1 MRRRNDGAGSSP
13 QGEFEDV
20 CFHALGIIDQNREYL
35 QMHLLASADLPTRQA
50 LSDIQIESAR
60 VSRTVH
66 NAMLL
71 YRLENGE
78 PCELQPFDVSELLE
92 KAERMAPDI
101 EKSLEIQLMTERE
114 GVGHCVV
121 MGAPDE
127 AEQLLL
133 HLISNALCACDPG
146 GRVWVSLKQR
156 KTDAVLRVEDDGCG
170 LMEED
175 PIENNRRFLSGA
187 KLGLRICRLI
197 CRRAGWKLT
206 LTARPGG
213 GTRAQVAFPLASGE
227 AIPPELVLHSEE
239 GEAIRAA
246 RFASRAA
253 QEMGLSNSTVTKWK
267 NTGATPSGETL
278 ARVSAYFGV
287 PVGELLGEA
296 FPSVQEERK
305 LPEGAVPFDPA
316 LTAPLLGTVRAG
328 LPMYAEENI
337 EGYIPITRKDGAR
350 YFWLRVRGDS
360 MNAMG
365 ISENDE
371 ILVREQPEVE
381 NGQLAVVMVN
391 GDEATVKY
399 FRQEG
404 SLVVLTPKSFN
415 PMHQPQIYDLKRVQ
429 VRVVGLVVE
438 CRKVF

>member
-1 MRRRNDGAGSSP
+1 MFYD
-13 QGEFEDV
+13 
-20 CFHALGIIDQNREYL
+20 CY
-35 QMHLLASADLPTRQA
+35 T
-50 LSDIQIESAR
+50 
-60 VSRTVH
+60 
-66 NAMLL
+66 
-71 YRLENGE
+71 
-78 PCELQPFDVSELLE
+78 
-92 KAERMAPDI
+92 
-101 EKSLEIQLMTERE
+101 
-114 GVGHCVV
+114 
-121 MGAPDE
+121 
-127 AEQLLL
+127 
-133 HLISNALCACDPG
+133 ALC
-146 GRVWVSLKQR
+146 Q
-156 KTDAVLRVEDDGCG
+156 
-170 LMEED
+170 
-175 PIENNRRFLSGA
+175 
-187 KLGLRICRLI
+187 
-197 CRRAGWKLT
+197 
-206 LTARPGG
+206 ARGIS
-213 GTRAQVAFPLASGE
+213 R
-227 AIPPELVLHSEE
+227 
-239 GEAIRAA
+239 
-246 RFASRAA
+246 SRAA

-287 PVGELLGEA
+287 PVGELLGE
-296 FPSVQEERK
+296 
-305 LPEGAVPFDPA
+305 AVPFDPA

-360 MNAMG
+360 MNAAG

-415 PMHQPQIYDLKRVQ
+415 PVHQPQIYDLKRVQ

>member
-1 MRRRNDGAGSSP
+1 MFYD
-13 QGEFEDV
+13 
-20 CFHALGIIDQNREYL
+20 CY
-35 QMHLLASADLPTRQA
+35 T
-50 LSDIQIESAR
+50 
-60 VSRTVH
+60 
-66 NAMLL
+66 
-71 YRLENGE
+71 
-78 PCELQPFDVSELLE
+78 
-92 KAERMAPDI
+92 
-101 EKSLEIQLMTERE
+101 
-114 GVGHCVV
+114 
-121 MGAPDE
+121 
-127 AEQLLL
+127 
-133 HLISNALCACDPG
+133 ALC
-146 GRVWVSLKQR
+146 Q
-156 KTDAVLRVEDDGCG
+156 
-170 LMEED
+170 
-175 PIENNRRFLSGA
+175 
-187 KLGLRICRLI
+187 
-197 CRRAGWKLT
+197 
-206 LTARPGG
+206 ARGIS
-213 GTRAQVAFPLASGE
+213 R
-227 AIPPELVLHSEE
+227 
-239 GEAIRAA
+239 
-246 RFASRAA
+246 SRAA

-296 FPSVQEERK
+296 VPSVQEERK

-360 MNAMG
+360 MNAVG

-371 ILVREQPEVE
+371 IL
-381 NGQLAVVMVN
+381 MVN

-404 SLVVLTPKSFN
+404 SLVVLPPKSFN
-415 PMHQPQIYDLKRVQ
+415 PVHQPQIYDLKRVQ

>member
-1 MRRRNDGAGSSP
+1 MFYD
-13 QGEFEDV
+13 
-20 CFHALGIIDQNREYL
+20 CY
-35 QMHLLASADLPTRQA
+35 T
-50 LSDIQIESAR
+50 
-60 VSRTVH
+60 
-66 NAMLL
+66 
-71 YRLENGE
+71 
-78 PCELQPFDVSELLE
+78 
-92 KAERMAPDI
+92 
-101 EKSLEIQLMTERE
+101 
-114 GVGHCVV
+114 
-121 MGAPDE
+121 
-127 AEQLLL
+127 
-133 HLISNALCACDPG
+133 ALC
-146 GRVWVSLKQR
+146 Q
-156 KTDAVLRVEDDGCG
+156 
-170 LMEED
+170 
-175 PIENNRRFLSGA
+175 
-187 KLGLRICRLI
+187 
-197 CRRAGWKLT
+197 
-206 LTARPGG
+206 ARGIS
-213 GTRAQVAFPLASGE
+213 R
-227 AIPPELVLHSEE
+227 
-239 GEAIRAA
+239 
-246 RFASRAA
+246 SRAA

-287 PVGELLGEA
+287 PVG
-296 FPSVQEERK
+296 ERK

-360 MNAMG
+360 MNAVG

-415 PMHQPQIYDLKRVQ
+415 PVHQPQIYDLKRVQ

>member
-1 MRRRNDGAGSSP
+1 MFYD
-13 QGEFEDV
+13 
-20 CFHALGIIDQNREYL
+20 CY
-35 QMHLLASADLPTRQA
+35 T
-50 LSDIQIESAR
+50 
-60 VSRTVH
+60 
-66 NAMLL
+66 
-71 YRLENGE
+71 
-78 PCELQPFDVSELLE
+78 
-92 KAERMAPDI
+92 
-101 EKSLEIQLMTERE
+101 
-114 GVGHCVV
+114 
-121 MGAPDE
+121 
-127 AEQLLL
+127 
-133 HLISNALCACDPG
+133 ALC
-146 GRVWVSLKQR
+146 Q
-156 KTDAVLRVEDDGCG
+156 
-170 LMEED
+170 
-175 PIENNRRFLSGA
+175 
-187 KLGLRICRLI
+187 
-197 CRRAGWKLT
+197 
-206 LTARPGG
+206 ARGIS
-213 GTRAQVAFPLASGE
+213 R
-227 AIPPELVLHSEE
+227 
-239 GEAIRAA
+239 
-246 RFASRAA
+246 SRAA

-296 FPSVQEERK
+296 VPSVQEERK

-360 MNAMG
+360 
-365 ISENDE
+365 
-371 ILVREQPEVE
+371 
-381 NGQLAVVMVN
+381 

-415 PMHQPQIYDLKRVQ
+415 PVHQPQIYDLKRVQ

>member
-1 MRRRNDGAGSSP
+1 MFYD
-13 QGEFEDV
+13 
-20 CFHALGIIDQNREYL
+20 CY
-35 QMHLLASADLPTRQA
+35 T
-50 LSDIQIESAR
+50 
-60 VSRTVH
+60 
-66 NAMLL
+66 
-71 YRLENGE
+71 
-78 PCELQPFDVSELLE
+78 
-92 KAERMAPDI
+92 
-101 EKSLEIQLMTERE
+101 
-114 GVGHCVV
+114 
-121 MGAPDE
+121 
-127 AEQLLL
+127 
-133 HLISNALCACDPG
+133 ALC
-146 GRVWVSLKQR
+146 Q
-156 KTDAVLRVEDDGCG
+156 
-170 LMEED
+170 
-175 PIENNRRFLSGA
+175 
-187 KLGLRICRLI
+187 
-197 CRRAGWKLT
+197 
-206 LTARPGG
+206 ARGIS
-213 GTRAQVAFPLASGE
+213 R
-227 AIPPELVLHSEE
+227 
-239 GEAIRAA
+239 
-246 RFASRAA
+246 SRAA

-267 NTGATPSGETL
+267 NTGATPSGET
-278 ARVSAYFGV
+278 
-287 PVGELLGEA
+287 
-296 FPSVQEERK
+296 

-360 MNAMG
+360 MNAVG

-415 PMHQPQIYDLKRVQ
+415 PVHQPQIYDLKRVQ

>member
-1 MRRRNDGAGSSP
+1 MSGQRHQPQPGRAGDGPEQLHSDQMEKHRGDPLGRDAGQGVRLFWRAGGGAG
-13 QGEFEDV
+13 
-20 CFHALGIIDQNREYL
+20 
-35 QMHLLASADLPTRQA
+35 
-50 LSDIQIESAR
+50 
-60 VSRTVH
+60 
-66 NAMLL
+66 
-71 YRLENGE
+71 
-78 PCELQPFDVSELLE
+78 
-92 KAERMAPDI
+92 
-101 EKSLEIQLMTERE
+101 
-114 GVGHCVV
+114 
-121 MGAPDE
+121 E
-127 AEQLLL
+127 A
-133 HLISNALCACDPG
+133 
-146 GRVWVSLKQR
+146 V
-156 KTDAVLRVEDDGCG
+156 
-170 LMEED
+170 
-175 PIENNRRFLSGA
+175 
-187 KLGLRICRLI
+187 
-197 CRRAGWKLT
+197 
-206 LTARPGG
+206 
-213 GTRAQVAFPLASGE
+213 
-227 AIPPELVLHSEE
+227 
-239 GEAIRAA
+239 
-246 RFASRAA
+246 
-253 QEMGLSNSTVTKWK
+253 
-267 NTGATPSGETL
+267 
-278 ARVSAYFGV
+278 
-287 PVGELLGEA
+287 
-296 FPSVQEERK
+296 PSVQEERK

-415 PMHQPQIYDLKRVQ
+415 PVHQPQIYDLKRVQ

>member
-1 MRRRNDGAGSSP
+1 MFYD
-13 QGEFEDV
+13 
-20 CFHALGIIDQNREYL
+20 CY
-35 QMHLLASADLPTRQA
+35 T
-50 LSDIQIESAR
+50 
-60 VSRTVH
+60 
-66 NAMLL
+66 
-71 YRLENGE
+71 
-78 PCELQPFDVSELLE
+78 
-92 KAERMAPDI
+92 
-101 EKSLEIQLMTERE
+101 
-114 GVGHCVV
+114 
-121 MGAPDE
+121 
-127 AEQLLL
+127 
-133 HLISNALCACDPG
+133 ALC
-146 GRVWVSLKQR
+146 Q
-156 KTDAVLRVEDDGCG
+156 
-170 LMEED
+170 
-175 PIENNRRFLSGA
+175 
-187 KLGLRICRLI
+187 
-197 CRRAGWKLT
+197 
-206 LTARPGG
+206 ARGIS
-213 GTRAQVAFPLASGE
+213 R
-227 AIPPELVLHSEE
+227 
-239 GEAIRAA
+239 
-246 RFASRAA
+246 SRAA

-360 MNAMG
+360 MNAVG

-391 GDEATVKY
+391 GNEATVKY

-415 PMHQPQIYDLKRVQ
+415 PVHQPQIYDLKRVQ